1 MLAVATKECRRP
13 VIVRPVGPD
22 DRVERPYPIV
32 VGFTYSG
39 GDKLLPVKG
48 RPRKMAGAI
57 SVLLLDRHQGV
68 REALAQRL
76 RHAPSIG
83 CVATASTLDTA
94 LQAARDHAPHVVL
107 YDPRTVAGDAAEA
120 VQRLKQAVGHVI
132 VLTSSLL
139 EDEAAALRRAGVAAL
154 VLKGT
159 EISALLT
166 LMETILA
173 E

>member
-1 MLAVATKECRRP
+1 
-13 VIVRPVGPD
+13 
-22 DRVERPYPIV
+22 
-32 VGFTYSG
+32 
-39 GDKLLPVKG
+39 
-48 RPRKMAGAI
+48 MAGTI
-57 SVLLLDRHQGV
+57 TILLLDGHQGV

-76 RHAPSIG
+76 RHAPGIG
-83 CVATASTLDTA
+83 RVATAPTLDSA
-94 LQAARDHAPHVVL
+94 LRAARDHAPQVVL
-107 YDPRTVAGDAAEA
+107 YDPATVAGDAAEA
-120 VQRLKQAVGHVI
+120 VQCLKQAVGWVI

-159 EISALLT
+159 KVSALLA